1 MKYILNTAIALSLIF
16 SSSLEVKA
24 QELGQGNAI
33 FSMGHGFVSPAN
45 ALFGGLVEGLSTD
58 SVLGEDAM
66 SLRNLGPY
74 YLKGEYMLSDNS
86 GLGINLA
93 YISNRASWNDDIA
106 GYNYN
111 ATRNNLSI
119 LLRYNYYL
127 MTRESFELY
136 GGLGAGL
143 RVGGWRINSD
153 DPTFSGTPPSGS
165 FPVGLE
171 ATLGFR
177 AYPIRNLAIYG
188 EFGASKG
195 IAQFGLAY
203 RL

>member
-1 MKYILNTAIALSLIF
+1 MRNFIGIIALLTITGSASL
-16 SSSLEVKA
+16 SKA

-33 FSMGHGFVSPAN
+33 FSLGHGFASPAN

-58 SVLGEDAM
+58 SLLGEDAM
-66 SLRNLGPY
+66 SFRNLGPY

-106 GYNYN
+106 GYNYSAN
-111 ATRNNLSI
+111 RSNLSI
-119 LLRYNYYL
+119 LIRYNYYL

-136 GGLGAGL
+136 GGIGAGL
-143 RVGGWRINSD
+143 RVGGWRISSD
-153 DPTFSGTPPSGS
+153 DPTFSGTPPSGAI
-165 FPVGLE
+165 PLGLE

-177 AYPIRNLAIYG
+177 VYPIEKLSIYG
-188 EFGASKG
+188 ELGASKG
-195 IAQFGLAY
+195 LAQFGIAY